1 MKKLIYTLIIG
12 LIAGIA
18 PISAQT
24 AKSVLDKTA
33 STLSSYPSCTATYIA
48 ALGNSGSNSGTITI
62 QGNKFYVVSSQVNA
76 WFDGKT
82 QWMYMPSSNEVNIT
96 TPTAQ
101 EIQRMNPYYFLNLY
115 KSGYD
120 LKLTTSGTNYVVTLT
135 AQKDQSIKSMEITI
149 NQKSY
154 LPSRVTMTSK
164 KGSTSAISIS
174 NIKKGKKLSDASF
187 QFPQKKYPRAT
198 VVDLR

>member
-1 MKKLIYTLIIG
+1 MAG
-12 LIAGIA
+12 MLIACA
-18 PISAQT
+18 PTSAQT

-33 STLSSYPSCTATYIA
+33 STLSSYPSCSATYSA
-48 ALGNSGSNSGTITI
+48 SLSGQGSSSGTITI
-62 QGNKFYVVSSQVNA
+62 QGNKFFVISGQVNA

-82 QWMYMPSSNEVNIT
+82 QWMYMPTSNEVNIT

-120 LKLTTSGTNYVVTLT
+120 LKLVTSGTNYVVTLT
-135 AQKDQSIKSMEITI
+135 AQNGQSIKSMEITI
-149 NQKSY
+149 DSKNY

-164 KGSTSAISIS
+164 KGSTSTISIS
-174 NIKKGKKLSDASF
+174 NIKKGSKLAESAF
-187 QFPQKKYPRAT
+187 QFPQKQYPRAT

>member
-18 PISAQT
+18 TASAQT

-62 QGNKFYVVSSQVNA
+62 QGNKFYVISSQANA

-82 QWMYMPSSNEVNIT
+82 QWIYMPSSNEVNVT
-96 TPTAQ
+96 TPSAQ
-101 EIQRMNPYYFLNLY
+101 EIQRMNPYHFLNLY

-120 LKLTTSGTNYVVTLT
+120 LKLASSGSNYVVTLT
-135 AQKDQSIKSMEITI
+135 AQKSQSIKSMEITLS
-149 NQKSY
+149 QKTY
-154 LPSRVTMTSK
+154 LPSRVTMTTK
-164 KGSTSAISIS
+164 KGSTSTISIS
-174 NIKKGKKLSDASF
+174 NIKKGKKLSESSF
-187 QFPQKKYPRAT
+187 RFPQKQYPRAT